1 MITEK
6 MTNQGSLQMLIPK
19 SMLFS
24 TLKEAISTGNE
35 EKIRDLSD
43 ILYGTLEMNMV
54 TGSRIDVQHEEI
66 LQSIETMKEG
76 FRQIDKRFE
85 LVEKRFEE
93 VDRRFEQVDKRF
105 EQVDKRFE
113 QVDKR
118 FEQVDKRF
126 DDLIHQM
133 DKRFEATDRRFD
145 DMNRR
150 FTFQSWLIGI
160 GFVSINTMVVLLKI
174 FG

>member
-1 MITEK
+1 MITDKQTGQE
-6 MTNQGSLQMLIPK
+6 NPVMLIPK
-19 SMLFS
+19 TILFS
-24 TLKEAISTGNE
+24 TLKEAISTGSE

-43 ILYGTLEMNMV
+43 ILYSSLELNMV
-54 TGSRIDVQHEEI
+54 TGHRVDIQHEEI
-66 LQSIETMKEG
+66 VQAIESMKEG
-76 FRQIDKRFE
+76 FRQIE
-85 LVEKRFEE
+85 
-93 VDRRFEQVDKRF
+93 KRF

-118 FEQVDKRF
+118 FEAVDKRFEAVDKRFESMDKRF

-133 DKRFEATDRRFD
+133 DKRFEGVDRRFE

-150 FTFQSWLIGI
+150 FTFQSWLIGV
-160 GFVSINTMVVLLKI
+160 GFVSINTLVVMLKI

>member
-1 MITEK
+1 MIAIAGGKEYIMITEK
-6 MTNQGSLQMLIPK
+6 HSGQENPVMLIPK
-19 SMLFS
+19 TVLFS
-24 TLKEAISTGNE
+24 TLKEAISTGSD

-43 ILYGTLEMNMV
+43 ILYSPFEMNMI
-54 TGSRIDVQHEEI
+54 TASRVDTQHGEI
-66 LQSIETMKEG
+66 LQVIESMKEG

-93 VDRRFEQVDKRF
+93 VDKRF
-105 EQVDKRFE
+105 EA
-113 QVDKR
+113 
-118 FEQVDKRF
+118 VDKRF

-133 DKRFEATDRRFD
+133 DKRFEGIDRRFE
-145 DMNRR
+145 DMSRR

-160 GFVSINTMVVLLKI
+160 GFITINSLVVILKL

>member
-6 MTNQGSLQMLIPK
+6 QSTQGSLQMLIPK
-19 SMLFS
+19 SMLFN

-43 ILYGTLEMNMV
+43 ILYGTLEMNIV

-66 LQSIETMKEG
+66 IQVIESMKEG

-85 LVEKRFEE
+85 MVEKRFEMVEKRFEE
-93 VDRRFEQVDKRF
+93 
-105 EQVDKRFE
+105 VDKRFE

-133 DKRFEATDRRFD
+133 DKRFEGVDRRFE

-150 FTFQSWLIGI
+150 FTFQSWLIGA
-160 GFVSINTMVVLLKI
+160 GFISINTLVVMLKL